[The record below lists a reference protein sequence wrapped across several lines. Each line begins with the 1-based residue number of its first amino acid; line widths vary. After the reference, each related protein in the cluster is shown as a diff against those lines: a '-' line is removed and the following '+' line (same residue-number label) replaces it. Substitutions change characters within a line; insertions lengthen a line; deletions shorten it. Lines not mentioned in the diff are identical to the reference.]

1 MLLWTVIL
9 VAVGMAVTPASTL
22 TGPLTSGTADDQAA
36 WPTAF
41 HSWSTAEDFASGS
54 ATSLEPAEGGGLTL
68 APGATEGTWTSPWY
82 EPAEPFTRAVPSW
95 QADTPGDSWIQVDLQ
110 VRTTEAESRWY
121 VMGLWAFEATAIER
135 HTVDGQSDAL
145 GRILTDTFVA
155 EEPVVGL
162 RLRATLHGDDTAIP
176 VLRRLGSTVSRPAAL
191 PDVSEPLADEAVE
204 LDVPPYSQMIHQG
217 EYEEFGGG
225 GQVWCS
231 PTSTSM
237 VLSYWGTGPTAEDI
251 AALPPDPVFDA
262 NGRADGQVDHAALH
276 TWDYTYEGAG
286 NWAFNTAYASAYGL
300 DGSVRQYSTLR
311 DVEAWVRGDPGTP
324 VVVSIAWDNTDDDPT
339 NDLTGASIDST
350 GGHLMVVIGFTA
362 DGDVIANDP
371 ASPSNAEVRH
381 VYQRGQFERNWLRAS
396 DGTTYI
402 ITR

>member
-1 MLLWTVIL
+1 
-9 VAVGMAVTPASTL
+9 
-22 TGPLTSGTADDQAA
+22 
-36 WPTAF
+36 
-41 HSWSTAEDFASGS
+41 
-54 ATSLEPAEGGGLTL
+54 
-68 APGATEGTWTSPWY
+68 
-82 EPAEPFTRAVPSW
+82 
-95 QADTPGDSWIQVDLQ
+95 
-110 VRTTEAESRWY
+110 
-121 VMGLWAFEATAIER
+121 ER

-162 RLRATLHGDDTAIP
+162 RLRATLHGDDTAVP

-300 DGSVRQYSTLR
+300 DGSV
-311 DVEAWVRGDPGTP
+311 
-324 VVVSIAWDNTDDDPT
+324 
-339 NDLTGASIDST
+339 
-350 GGHLMVVIGFTA
+350 
-362 DGDVIANDP
+362 
-371 ASPSNAEVRH
+371 
-381 VYQRGQFERNWLRAS
+381 
-396 DGTTYI
+396 
-402 ITR
+402 